1 MSLQILCRDDRERA
15 VVRLWR
21 RNHLSPGSMIAYLQ
35 WIRRFRTY
43 CQRRDLDEVSQLTL
57 KGVKR
62 FTRAYVGPRTRG
74 PVGPSSCFAAR
85 NALHAWAC
93 GLRALQVSVPPWRAA
108 RPPAKP
114 TTLLSAYIQ
123 YRRAHCGVAESTL
136 HRDIETAKTFLALLP
151 SGGKSIS
158 KATPAD
164 IDRFVSHLSS
174 RYSKQTVADSCS
186 SLRAFLRFL
195 RITNR
200 SRHDLAAS
208 VISPRIR
215 FAERPPRA
223 LSWTDVRR
231 ILASIPQKERPGK
244 RDFAML
250 LMMATYGLGAAEV
263 LGLQIEAVDWKSEV
277 LRVRRPKTGAWIE
290 LPLLPP
296 VAKALAAYIQME
308 RPSHAESRRIFLSLQ
323 MLYAPLTSGAI
334 RHRIHHYA
342 RQAGVDAPVIGAH
355 AFRHSHA
362 TRQIDAGA
370 NPKVVSDILGHRRP
384 SSTSVYVRVA
394 LRRLRGVA
402 LPVPR

>member
-93 GLRALQVSVPPWRAA
+93 ALQVSVPPWRAA
-108 RPPAKP
+108 RPPAKL

-123 YRRAHCGVAESTL
+123 YRRAHCGVA
-136 HRDIETAKTFLALLP
+136 RDIETAKTFLALLP

-164 IDRFVSHLSS
+164 IDRFVSHLSA

-208 VISPRIR
+208 VISPRVR

-223 LSWTDVRR
+223 LPWTHVRR
-231 ILASIPQKERPGK
+231 ILGSIQQKEPPGK

-277 LRVRRPKTGAWIE
+277 LRVRRPKTGAWI
-290 LPLLPP
+290 
-296 VAKALAAYIQME
+296 AAGTVPDRSSYWK
-308 RPSHAESRRIFLSLQ
+308 RRNGRGFPRS
-323 MLYAPLTSGAI
+323 
-334 RHRIHHYA
+334 
-342 RQAGVDAPVIGAH
+342 
-355 AFRHSHA
+355 RHSTA
-362 TRQIDAGA
+362 PEGR
-370 NPKVVSDILGHRRP
+370 
-384 SSTSVYVRVA
+384 Y
-394 LRRLRGVA
+394 
-402 LPVPR
+402 

>member
-1 MSLQILCRDDRERA
+1 MSLRSFCSDDRERA
-15 VVRLWR
+15 VVGLWR
-21 RNHLSPGSMIAYLQ
+21 RNHLSPGSIVAYLQ

-43 CQRRDLDEVSQLTL
+43 CQRCDLDEVSQLTL

-93 GLRALQVSVPPWRAA
+93 ALRALQVSVPPWRAA
-108 RPPAKP
+108 RPSAKL

-151 SGGKSIS
+151 SGGKSIP
-158 KATPAD
+158 KATTAD
-164 IDRFVSHLSS
+164 IDRFVSHLSA

-208 VISPRIR
+208 VISPRVR

-223 LSWTDVRR
+223 LPWADVRR
-231 ILASIPQKERPGK
+231 ILGSIRQKEPPGK

-250 LMMATYGLGAAEV
+250 LMMAT
-263 LGLQIEAVDWKSEV
+263 
-277 LRVRRPKTGAWIE
+277 
-290 LPLLPP
+290 LPP
-296 VAKALAAYIQME
+296 VAKALAAYLQFE
-308 RPSHAESRRIFLSLQ
+308 RPSPAEARRIFLSMQ
-323 MLYAPLTSGAI
+323 MPYTPFTSGAI
-334 RHRIHHYA
+334 RHRIRHYA
-342 RQAGVDAPVIGAH
+342 RQAGIDAPVIGAH